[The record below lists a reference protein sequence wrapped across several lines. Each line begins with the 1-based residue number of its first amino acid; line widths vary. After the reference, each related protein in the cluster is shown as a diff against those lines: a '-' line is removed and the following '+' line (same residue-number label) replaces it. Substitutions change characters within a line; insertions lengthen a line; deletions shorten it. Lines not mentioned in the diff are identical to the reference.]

1 MICNHNYIIT
11 YNSRRNTI
19 MCDRIAW
26 TLRIKPDLKR
36 DIAIEAAQNQESIA
50 ITMERIIKEHLNA
63 GGQKHE

>member
-1 MICNHNYIIT
+1 
-11 YNSRRNTI
+11 

-26 TLRIKPDLKR
+26 TLRIKPELKR

-50 ITMERIIKEHLNA
+50 ITMERIIKEHLND